1 MVKNKGNIMRVI
13 FNHLTIG
20 LIYRDFWRLGPAFI
34 GTLVSLLYQLIN
46 LYGFLPALF
55 LISTGTA
62 MIITVLTYTLYL
74 LSLFYI
80 PVPICAAAAGLVLAA
95 SFLAWLFINI
105 NINRQADLRILVLNY
120 SSRTAFIGLS
130 ILLCNQVLPL
140 TLGARARFWD
150 VHFKPELAGKIQ
162 EHDAAVLKEL
172 LQEDLFRLQKILKD
186 HTVLYGCTPGS
197 LFKYL
202 PPLSPNSFQYQII
215 KTIIPPENARVFTL
229 IRDFYFHV
237 LTLDKK

>member
-1 MVKNKGNIMRVI
+1 MVKNRGNIMRVVL
-13 FNHLTIG
+13 NHLTIG
-20 LIYRDFWRLGPAFI
+20 LLYRDFWQLGPAFI

-62 MIITVLTYTLYL
+62 VIITILTYTLYL

-80 PVPICAAAAGLVLAA
+80 PVPICAAVFGLVLAA
-95 SFLAWLFINI
+95 SFLGWVFINT
-105 NINRQADLRILVLNY
+105 NINRQADLQILMLKY

-130 ILLCNQVLPL
+130 LLLCNQILPL

-162 EHDAAVLKEL
+162 EYDAAVLKEL
-172 LQEDLFRLQKILKD
+172 LQEDLFRLQKVLPD
-186 HTVLYGCTPGS
+186 HNVLYGCTPGS
-197 LFKYL
+197 LVKYL
-202 PPLSPNSFQYQII
+202 PPLSPKGFQYQII

-229 IRDFYFHV
+229 NRDFYFHV